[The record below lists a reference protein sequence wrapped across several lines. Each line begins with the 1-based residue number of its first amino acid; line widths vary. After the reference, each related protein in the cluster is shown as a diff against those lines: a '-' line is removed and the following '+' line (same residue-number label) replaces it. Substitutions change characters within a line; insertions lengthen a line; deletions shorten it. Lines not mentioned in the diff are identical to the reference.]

1 MSKSQ
6 THPLLGIITLVVFLV
21 IFAIAGIVLFLVS
34 DSINTG
40 LQADDSLTQESKD
53 SYGAFNAKYPSMI
66 DGGFLFLFIGIW
78 LALLIGAFFVRDHPL
93 VFLILFIL
101 MGILLYAGAMMSNF
115 YQELA
120 SDADLITYSAQLP
133 NITFIMEHL
142 VEFIIGLFATIG
154 LVMMFKPQQTI

>member
-1 MSKSQ
+1 MNKAQ
-6 THPLLGIITLVVFLV
+6 MHPLLGIIMLVVFLV

-40 LQADDSLTQESKD
+40 LQEDDDLPQISKD
-53 SYGAFNAKYPSMI
+53 NFGAFNTQYPSTL
-66 DGGFLFLFIGIW
+66 DGGFLFLFMGIW
-78 LALLIGAFFVRDHPL
+78 LALLVGAFFVRDHPL

-101 MGILLYAGAMMSNF
+101 MGILLYAGAMLSNF

-120 SDADLITYSAQLP
+120 SDSDLITYSSQLP